1 MLARTVPL
9 LVISLFALLT
19 FACSSET
26 GTANSKNAALEKITN
41 ESGIYSI
48 EDFINTGFKV
58 VKEYD
63 VSELEDSTGAWFGFW
78 KNDSTK
84 SIVLD
89 YEIRTYPSQQLALDK
104 GVKYVEEVI
113 GEDAILGKSLSSWG
127 EGIQDRRTRSGR
139 GMSGSESNTVRAK
152 YLDYIVFGNTMILCE
167 GLDLT
172 DARQN
177 CAALIHALDK

>member
-1 MLARTVPL
+1 MLTRTVVL
-9 LVISLFALLT
+9 LVISLFTVQAVG
-19 FACSSET
+19 CSSET
-26 GTANSKNAALEKITN
+26 GAANSKNTTLEKITN

-48 EDFINTGFKV
+48 EDFKNTGFKV

-63 VSELEDSTGAWFGFW
+63 VSELEDSTGVWFGFW

-113 GEDAILGKSLSSWG
+113 GEDAILGKSLSSWK

-152 YLDYIVFGNTMILCE
+152 YLDYIVFGNAMILCE

-177 CAALIHALDK
+177 CSDLINTLNK

>member
-1 MLARTVPL
+1 MLARTVVL
-9 LVISLFALLT
+9 LVISLFAVLT
-19 FACSSET
+19 FGCSSET
-26 GTANSKNAALEKITN
+26 DNANSKNTTLEKITN

-63 VSELEDSTGAWFGFW
+63 VSELEDSSGVWFGFW
-78 KNDSTK
+78 KNDPNK

-89 YEIRTYPSQQLALDK
+89 YEIRTYPSHQLALDK

-113 GEDAILGKSLSSWG
+113 GEEAILGKSLSSWK

-139 GMSGSESNTVRAK
+139 GMSGSESNTIRAK

-177 CAALIHALDK
+177 CSDLVNALDK

>member
-1 MLARTVPL
+1 MLLRTFL
-9 LVISLFALLT
+9 LLALSLFVVHT
-19 FACSSET
+19 VGCSSEMST
-26 GTANSKNAALEKITN
+26 SNSDNAPLEKITN
-41 ESGIYSI
+41 TSGIYSI
-48 EDFINTGFKV
+48 DDFINTGFKV

-63 VSELEDSTGAWFGFW
+63 VSELEDSSGVWFGFW
-78 KNDSTK
+78 KNDPHK

-89 YEIRTYPSQQLALDK
+89 YEIRTYPSHQLALDK

-113 GEDAILGKSLSSWG
+113 GEEVILGKSLSSWK

-139 GMSGSESNTVRAK
+139 GMSGSESNAIRAK
-152 YLDYIVFGNTMILCE
+152 YLDYIVFGNTMILCT

-177 CAALIHALDK
+177 CFDLVNSLNK

>member
-1 MLARTVPL
+1 MLTRTVVL
-9 LVISLFALLT
+9 LVISLFAVQI
-19 FACSSET
+19 FGCSSET
-26 GTANSKNAALEKITN
+26 GNANSKNTTLEKITN

-48 EDFINTGFKV
+48 EDFKNTGFKV

-63 VSELEDSTGAWFGFW
+63 VSELEDSTGVWFGFW

-104 GVKYVEEVI
+104 GLNYVEEVI
-113 GEDAILGKSLSSWG
+113 GEDAILRKSLSSWK
-127 EGIQDRRTRSGR
+127 EGLQDRRTRSDFSMR
-139 GMSGSESNTVRAK
+139 GSEANAIRAK
-152 YLDYIVFGNTMILCE
+152 YLDYIVYGNTIILCT

-172 DARQN
+172 YARQN
-177 CAALIHALDK
+177 CSYLANSLNK

>member
-1 MLARTVPL
+1 MLTRTVVL
-9 LVISLFALLT
+9 LVISLFT
-19 FACSSET
+19 VHIFGFSNET
-26 GTANSKNAALEKITN
+26 GTANSKNTTLEKITN

-48 EDFINTGFKV
+48 EDFKNTGFKV

-63 VSELEDSTGAWFGFW
+63 VSELEDSTGVWFGFW

-89 YEIRTYPSQQLALDK
+89 YEIRTYRSQQLALDK

-113 GEDAILGKSLSSWG
+113 GEDAILGKSLSSWK

-152 YLDYIVFGNTMILCE
+152 YLDYIVFGNAMILCE

-177 CAALIHALDK
+177 CSDLINTLNK

>member
-1 MLARTVPL
+1 MLFRTFL
-9 LVISLFALLT
+9 LLALSLFVVHT
-19 FACSSET
+19 VGCSSEMST
-26 GTANSKNAALEKITN
+26 SNSDNAPLEKITN
-41 ESGIYSI
+41 TSGIYSI
-48 EDFINTGFKV
+48 ENFINTGFKV

-63 VSELEDSTGAWFGFW
+63 VSELEDSSGVWFGFW
-78 KNDSTK
+78 KNDPHK

-89 YEIRTYPSQQLALDK
+89 YEIRIYPSHQLALDT

-113 GEDAILGKSLSSWG
+113 GEEAILGKSLSSWK

-139 GMSGSESNTVRAK
+139 GMSGSESNTIRAK

-177 CAALIHALDK
+177 CSDLVNALDK